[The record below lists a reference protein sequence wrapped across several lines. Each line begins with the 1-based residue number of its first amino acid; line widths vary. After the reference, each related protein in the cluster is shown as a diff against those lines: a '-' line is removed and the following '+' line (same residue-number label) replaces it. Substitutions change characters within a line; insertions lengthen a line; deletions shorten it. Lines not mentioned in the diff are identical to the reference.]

1 MWKHIRIELHYRWCG
16 PGNTAA
22 NYDDLGKHEE
32 VDKCCRDHDHCDNIP
47 AGESKYNLTNRDY
60 FTVLNCDCD
69 HQFQKCLRDINSSMS
84 NRIGR
89 MYFTLRNHCYHDDS
103 PIIKCDEY
111 DDEIFLHRCIH
122 YALDE
127 SQSKRYQW
135 FDLPLYYSKSE
146 RDAIDDDIY
155 EF

>member
-1 MWKHIRIELHYRWCG
+1 
-16 PGNTAA
+16 
-22 NYDDLGKHEE
+22 
-32 VDKCCRDHDHCDNIP
+32 
-47 AGESKYNLTNRDY
+47 
-60 FTVLNCDCD
+60 
-69 HQFQKCLRDINSSMS
+69 
-84 NRIGR
+84 
-89 MYFTLRNHCYHDDS
+89 MYFTLRNHCYHDDK

-122 YALDE
+122 YAFDE
-127 SQSKRYQW
+127 SQPKRYQW